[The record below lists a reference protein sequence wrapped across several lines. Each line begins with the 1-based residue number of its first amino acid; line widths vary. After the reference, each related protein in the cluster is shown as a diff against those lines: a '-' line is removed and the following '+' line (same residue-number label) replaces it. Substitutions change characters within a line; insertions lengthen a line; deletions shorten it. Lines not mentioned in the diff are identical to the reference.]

1 MAELFNP
8 PQWARNPHLQT
19 ILGSLQ
25 IRAAGRNEMAAASR
39 ETVVDAGDG
48 VRLQGFHA
56 RQRQSQ
62 PPGLLILLHGWE
74 GSADSAYILSAGRF
88 FFRRGFD
95 VFRLNLRDH
104 GDSHHLNRGLF
115 HGALTEEVFQAVRNI
130 AALPPNRPVA
140 LIGFS
145 LGGNFALRIALE
157 QTRRPIANLQQVFCV
172 SPALDP
178 YKATLAIDGNLPL
191 YRRYF
196 LRKWKRSL
204 LRKQRCF
211 PETYQFDEIMH
222 HRTVMALTEAI
233 IPRYSPFTTHREY
246 FSRYTLTGE
255 ALEELRVPTTI
266 FTAQDDPVV
275 PAADFTDLPTS
286 KYLRVSLQRYGGHC
300 GFIERFPFECWYEKR
315 IFESLAAGDRR

>member
-1 MAELFNP
+1 MAEPFNP
-8 PQWARNPHLQT
+8 PRWARNPHLQT

-39 ETVVDAGDG
+39 ETVVDAGEG

-56 RQRQSQ
+56 RQQRSR
-62 PPGLLILLHGWE
+62 PRGLIVLLHGWE

-130 AALPPNRPVA
+130 AALLPAGPVA

-145 LGGNFALRIALE
+145 LGGNFALRMAME
-157 QTRRPIANLQQVFCV
+157 QGRRPIANLQQIFCV

-191 YRRYF
+191 YRHYF

-204 LRKQRCF
+204 LKKQRCF
-211 PETYQFDEIMH
+211 PESYHFEAIMH

-233 IPRYSPFTTHREY
+233 IPCYSPFTSYREY
-246 FSRYTLTGE
+246 FRRYTLTGD
-255 ALEELRVPTTI
+255 ALRAVAVPTTI
-266 FTAQDDPVV
+266 FSAQDDPVV
-275 PAADFTDLPTS
+275 PAADFAGLPTNG
-286 KYLRVSLQRYGGHC
+286 YLHVSLQRYGGHC
-300 GFIERFPFECWYEKR
+300 GFMERFPSGCWYEKQ
-315 IFESLAAGDRR
+315 ILESLAAGDRR